1 MNIVTKIKSYKIK
14 EVNQLLNKMLSS
26 NNLDK
31 RMDYCDELL
40 SELEMN
46 DIDISEIEDDI
57 KDLAIG

>member
-1 MNIVTKIKSYKIK
+1 MNIITKIKSYKIK

-31 RMDYCDELL
+31 RMEYCDELL

-57 KDLAIG
+57 KDLVIS

>member
-1 MNIVTKIKSYKIK
+1 MNIITKIKSYKIK

-31 RMDYCDELL
+31 RMEYCDELL

-57 KDLAIG
+57 KDLVIN

>member
-1 MNIVTKIKSYKIK
+1 MNIITKIKSYKIK

>member
-14 EVNQLLNKMLSS
+14 EINQLLNKMLSS